1 MDWLERL
8 FGFSPDGGDGSAEA
22 MIVFAACAVVAVII
36 YARVPKVRAY
46 VRDRLRALTT
56 RA

>member
-22 MIVFAACAVVAVII
+22 MIVFAACVVVAIII
-36 YARVPKVRAY
+36 YARAPKLRAY
-46 VRDRLRALTT
+46 VLDRLRALTT